1 MGIFSSDQG
10 AAEPKMVKVVPKD
23 RWALAERKRRE
34 ASERALKVANML
46 ADRFSG
52 VVEPVETPLDPGE
65 TPINAGMPRTYRVN
79 TGNTRI
85 YVHTE
90 VRGLYDIKQPKDVY
104 SNASDEEMRRMEDSL
119 TQVKVIVHFVYRCF
133 KSSDESFHW
142 EHDYMRSWFNA
153 DRDEVEIDKI
163 ENDRVVMW

>member
-1 MGIFSSDQG
+1 MGFFNSGQSV
-10 AAEPKMVKVVPKD
+10 AEQEMVKVVPKD
-23 RWALAERKRRE
+23 RWALAERTRRE

-46 ADRFSG
+46 ADRFVG
-52 VVEPVETPLDPGE
+52 VVEPVEPPLEPGE
-65 TPINAGMPRTYRVN
+65 TPINAGMPVN

-104 SNASDEEMRRMEDSL
+104 SSASDEEMRRMEDSL

-133 KSSDESFHW
+133 KSSDESFYW